1 MPSPA
6 SPTSA
11 ALPTPDALHKV
22 FDAEFQSL
30 LAQARQE
37 LGEAVSLAPRVAE
50 GAFVRA
56 WDARA
61 RLKTVDEV
69 KEFLRNDVK
78 HAAARALARRAAIQ
92 ESGVGEQISLKTAEH
107 VAASTAVDPKV
118 SWSHIVQAIQLDPQ
132 AAHTDKMSA
141 EEYRHETAERLDHA
155 TRQVSPMIA
164 VTIFVVIVVI
174 AIAVV
179 MKINRMSTEL
189 AVARAMGSTSGR
201 VTSSPTGQIGKI
213 TLGDGTQVML
223 APDSRLFVPTDFG
236 NIRPVKLSGA
246 ASFNVAPGK
255 DDFRV
260 YTRNAIIRA
269 HGTNFVVSSRWT
281 DTAVVVKVTE
291 GSVNIRVGDSSSTTV
306 DANHTTLVDGNGV
319 IREATAD
326 EAEEAAS
333 WANGKL
339 TMINRPL
346 REILPQ
352 LFRWY
357 KVDASVRDLKLLDR
371 KSTLRTSL
379 DSGDVALAEVA
390 KGAGLTVVKDGG
402 HLVLTDPA
410 AKPAA
415 TPPKK
420 RK

>member
-1 MPSPA
+1 M
-6 SPTSA
+6 
-11 ALPTPDALHKV
+11 
-22 FDAEFQSL
+22 E
-30 LAQARQE
+30 
-37 LGEAVSLAPRVAE
+37 
-50 GAFVRA
+50 
-56 WDARA
+56 
-61 RLKTVDEV
+61 EV

-92 ESGVGEQISLKTAEH
+92 QSGVGEQVSLKTAEH

-141 EEYRHETAERLDHA
+141 EEYRHETAARLDHA
-155 TRQVSPMIA
+155 TRQVNPMVA
-164 VTIFVVIVVI
+164 AGIFIVI
-174 AIAVV
+174 AAIAIGVV
-179 MKINRMSTEL
+179 MRVNSMSTEL
-189 AVARAMGSTSGR
+189 AVARAMSSTNGR
-201 VTSSPTGQIGKI
+201 VTTSPYGQIAKI
-213 TLGDGTQVML
+213 TLGDGTAVRL

-236 NIRPVKLSGA
+236 DNIRPVKLSGA

-260 YTRNAIIRA
+260 YTRNAIVRA
-269 HGTNFVVSSRWT
+269 HGTNFVVSSRWS
-281 DTAVVVKVTE
+281 DTALVVKVTE
-291 GSVNIRVGDSSSTTV
+291 GSVTIRVGDTSSTTV
-306 DANHTTLVDGNGV
+306 DAGHTTLVDGNGV
-319 IREATAD
+319 VREATAD

-371 KSTLRTSL
+371 RSTLRTPL

-390 KGAGLTVVKDGG
+390 KGAGLTVVKDGAR
-402 HLVLTDPA
+402 LVLTDAA
-410 AKPAA
+410 AKAA
-415 TPPKK
+415 PPPKK
-420 RK
+420 KK

>member
-1 MPSPA
+1 MPTTPS
-6 SPTSA
+6 SSA
-11 ALPTPDALHKV
+11 ALPNPDALHKI

-56 WDARA
+56 WDARS
-61 RLKTVDEV
+61 RLKAVEEV
-69 KEFLRNDVK
+69 REFLRNDVK
-78 HAAARALARRAAIQ
+78 HAAARALARREAIQ
-92 ESGVGEQISLKTAEH
+92 QSGVGEQVSLKTAEH

-141 EEYRHETAERLDHA
+141 EEYRHETAARLDHA
-155 TRQVSPMIA
+155 TRQVNPMVA
-164 VTIFVVIVVI
+164 VGLFVVIAAI
-174 AIAVV
+174 AIGVV
-179 MKINRMSTEL
+179 MKVNRMSTEL
-189 AVARAMGSTSGR
+189 AVARAMSSTNGR
-201 VTSSPTGQIGKI
+201 VTTSPYGQIGKI
-213 TLGDGTQVML
+213 TLGDGTQVLL

-236 NIRPVKLSGA
+236 DNIRPVKLSGA

-260 YTRNAIIRA
+260 YTRNAIVRA
-269 HGTNFVVSSRWT
+269 HGTNFVVSSRWS
-281 DTAVVVKVTE
+281 DTALVVKVTE
-291 GSVNIRVGDSSSTTV
+291 GSVTIRVGDSSSTTV

-319 IREATAD
+319 VREATAD

-371 KSTLRTSL
+371 RSTLRTPL

-390 KGAGLTVVKDGG
+390 KGAGLSVVKDGG
-402 HLVLTDPA
+402 RLVLTDTA
-410 AKPAA
+410 AKPVA
-415 TPPKK
+415 PPKK
-420 RK
+420 KK